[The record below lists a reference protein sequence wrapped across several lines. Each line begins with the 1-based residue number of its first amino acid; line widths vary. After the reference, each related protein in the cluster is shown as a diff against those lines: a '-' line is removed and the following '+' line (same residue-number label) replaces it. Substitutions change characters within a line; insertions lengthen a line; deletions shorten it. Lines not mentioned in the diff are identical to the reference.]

1 MLKLVHKHFSS
12 KRLSF
17 VLLVLGK
24 PNSTL
29 VLTCL
34 SYVKPPS
41 IGWSYSLENEW
52 KSIKF
57 PEVLGKGN
65 FQLINFVFPQSFAT
79 WKDALQFT
87 EHPYKAKNG
96 ELG

>member
-41 IGWSYSLENEW
+41 IGWSYSLANEW

-65 FQLINFVFPQSFAT
+65 FQLILFFLSPLPPGKMLYSSQNILIKPKMVS
-79 WKDALQFT
+79 
-87 EHPYKAKNG
+87 
-96 ELG
+96 